1 MVVQQGT
8 SSWTV
13 ANADSQQQNPQ
24 EQQQSP
30 HFMKHCQEY
39 DTNSV
44 RATSVVVTD
53 APAVRCN
60 VVVPSSASLVD
71 SQTQVEWVCA
81 REVSFFKSNQCIW
94 TSNSC
99 KCTVNDYH
107 CSYSSLVLL
116 QQFFKQNGFKRV
128 LRRAKVWMCH
138 NIMCTLPTLFI
149 FVAMYL
155 CQYSNWATCWLMAET
170 GFSSW
175 WYKDFSCQHCV
186 HPAFCP
192 VVSEAFI
199 FLWS

>member
-13 ANADSQQQNPQ
+13 ANADSQQQNQ
-24 EQQQSP
+24 QAQQQSP

-81 REVSFFKSNQCIW
+81 PAVSFFFFFFFLNQ
-94 TSNSC
+94 TQ
-99 KCTVNDYH
+99 VLM
-107 CSYSSLVLL
+107 LVIHL
-116 QQFFKQNGFKRV
+116 QK
-128 LRRAKVWMCH
+128 
-138 NIMCTLPTLFI
+138 
-149 FVAMYL
+149 
-155 CQYSNWATCWLMAET
+155 
-170 GFSSW
+170 
-175 WYKDFSCQHCV
+175 
-186 HPAFCP
+186 
-192 VVSEAFI
+192 
-199 FLWS
+199 

>member
-13 ANADSQQQNPQ
+13 ANADSQQQNQ
-24 EQQQSP
+24 QAQQQSP

-81 REVSFFKSNQCIW
+81 PEVSFFLSNL
-94 TSNSC
+94 SFD
-99 KCTVNDYH
+99 V
-107 CSYSSLVLL
+107 SY
-116 QQFFKQNGFKRV
+116 
-128 LRRAKVWMCH
+128 
-138 NIMCTLPTLFI
+138 I
-149 FVAMYL
+149 FV
-155 CQYSNWATCWLMAET
+155 
-170 GFSSW
+170 G
-175 WYKDFSCQHCV
+175 
-186 HPAFCP
+186 
-192 VVSEAFI
+192 
-199 FLWS
+199 

>member
-1 MVVQQGT
+1 MLLLYKNSVYFLGMVVQQGT

-13 ANADSQQQNPQ
+13 ANADRQQQNQQ

-81 REVSFFKSNQCIW
+81 CEVSFFFFLISNLCI
-94 TSNSC
+94 
-99 KCTVNDYH
+99 
-107 CSYSSLVLL
+107 
-116 QQFFKQNGFKRV
+116 
-128 LRRAKVWMCH
+128 
-138 NIMCTLPTLFI
+138 
-149 FVAMYL
+149 
-155 CQYSNWATCWLMAET
+155 
-170 GFSSW
+170 
-175 WYKDFSCQHCV
+175 
-186 HPAFCP
+186 
-192 VVSEAFI
+192 
-199 FLWS
+199 